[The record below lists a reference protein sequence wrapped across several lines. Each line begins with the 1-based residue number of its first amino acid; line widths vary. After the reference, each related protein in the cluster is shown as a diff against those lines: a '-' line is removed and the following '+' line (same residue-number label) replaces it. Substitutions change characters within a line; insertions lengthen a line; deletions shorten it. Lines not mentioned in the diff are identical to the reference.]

1 VVVGAAV
8 VLVVAAAAA
17 TSSSAGWSAGTVH
30 IGSPPTLCTQAYAVA
45 TLVSA
50 PIRIPPTAQRLG
62 IGRG

>member
-1 VVVGAAV
+1 
-8 VLVVAAAAA
+8 VVAAAAA